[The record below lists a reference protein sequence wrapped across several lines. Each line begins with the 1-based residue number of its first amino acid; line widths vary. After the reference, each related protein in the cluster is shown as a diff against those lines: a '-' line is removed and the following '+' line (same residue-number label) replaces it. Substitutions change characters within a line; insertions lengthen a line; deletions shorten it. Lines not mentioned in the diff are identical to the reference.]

1 MAAGMF
7 VGLRAQYDPDDW
19 KMPRRR
25 RQRNQEDQPR
35 RLDGKAPIKA
45 AALAVLLEA
54 PGHGY
59 DVATRINKRM
69 GTWAINPKHIYRP
82 LGQLEAAGL
91 VLSRKEDIDEPPGSR
106 RVYYPTEAAQKER
119 QWWFGSRPAPS
130 VVRVDIHARIAFS
143 TEEDAPDLLRALDE
157 YKADLL
163 EEIQENAITW
173 AAPRGSWQ
181 AFALEHLREEVDKQC
196 KAEIEWVNDMSA
208 ALRERIAGRS

>member
-1 MAAGMF
+1 MSFSAPRM
-7 VGLRAQYDPDDW
+7 YDSDDW
-19 KMPRRR
+19 KMPPRR
-25 RQRNQEDQPR
+25 RQRDQEHQPR

-59 DVATRINKRM
+59 HVATRINKRM
-69 GTWAINPKHIYRP
+69 GTWAIDPKHIYRP
-82 LGQLEAAGL
+82 LRQLEEAGL
-91 VLSRKEDIDEPPGSR
+91 VWSRREDIDEPPGYR
-106 RVYYPTEAAQKER
+106 RVYYPTDAAQKARE
-119 QWWFGSRPAPS
+119 QWFGSRPALS

-143 TEEDAPDLLRALDE
+143 TEEDAPDLLRALEE

-173 AAPRGSWQ
+173 AAPRGSWD